1 MGSIAAIP
9 YWHVNVPMTERTMD
23 CPEFLRGMQ
32 GKDLRVVSTPD
43 SDYEIQTWDE
53 VCNIVSTNTL
63 ERFQRVPSQLRRYK
77 AFSYK
82 LAKRYGTIADF
93 VLTERLKWTEPVVA
107 RGAPFQYADDYKILY
122 NDWPYGLDS
131 RIIHLVVWTKFEL
144 KAGSVGG
151 DLTGKARDE
160 IESFVTKTFR
170 SKMPQGHVR
179 LSCFACIASEL

>member
-1 MGSIAAIP
+1 
-9 YWHVNVPMTERTMD
+9 MD

-53 VCNIVSTNTL
+53 VCDIVSTNTL

-82 LAKRYGTIADF
+82 LAKKYGTIADF

-160 IESFVTKTFR
+160 IEAFVTKTFR
-170 SKMPQGHVR
+170 NKMPQGHVR
-179 LSCFACIASEL
+179 LHCFACVASEL